1 MNQKKAQE
9 SIRIK
14 NESEIE
20 RNAMYSRVY
29 KEIISKASKD

>member
-9 SIRIK
+9 SMRIS

-20 RNAMYSRVY
+20 KNAMYSRVY
-29 KEIISKASKD
+29 KDIISKASKD